1 MEENPTIDDLFKK
14 VNQLTQKQ
22 ESLKEEIAELKK
34 TVYLLKYASGEV
46 KSEKIEEAFPKP
58 LKIDLAEALQAQ
70 AEPIPTPVALKI
82 EKPINVP
89 PRVKVKREKTPI
101 EEFIGTNL
109 LNKVGIAILV
119 LGISYGVKYSIDHEL
134 INPITRIIL
143 GYLAGLILIGIAIK
157 IKPNYKTF
165 SAVLLSGGMAALY
178 FITFAAYDL
187 YALFP
192 QAMAFILMV
201 LFTAFTVYA
210 AIQYDQKVIAIIGL
224 VGAYGVPFLLSD
236 GSGRVVILFSYMTIV
251 NVGILL
257 LAFRKAWKQ
266 LYYLAF
272 GLTWLIFAAWYFDQ
286 FSVLEYLWISL
297 IFSTIFFVTFYITFL
312 AYKLIQSEPLKRWDI
327 VLLMLNSFIYFG
339 FGYFAIQGHP
349 SGELFL
355 GLFTV
360 FNAILHFV
368 ACYFIYTKQN
378 ATKDT
383 FYFVAGMV
391 LVFLTL
397 AVPVQLEGNWVTLVW
412 AAEAALLFWIGR
424 TKSFPV
430 YERLSYIMI
439 FLAVGS
445 LFDDWNA
452 YHSYSYSYEDVSE
465 TFIRLF
471 LNIHFLTSMLVVAS
485 LGWILKLSLDKKYP
499 EPVKN
504 FQPAFTWVLSGML
517 FVVLYLSFY
526 KEIDNYWTQI
536 YAATKVM
543 LTQGSQSEEYK
554 YALYDND
561 KVLFKKI
568 VLLIYSALFGIALSI
583 VNWKFIKN
591 NYLTVTCLIFN
602 VLVLFSFAF
611 DGLASLGE
619 LRSSF
624 INQTDAQ
631 YYFRGNSHIIIRYI
645 ALIFILPLLWFN
657 RKHIQNDL
665 FKLAIKKID
674 LALFHIF
681 ILILLSSEVVH
692 WLELSGITDS
702 FKLGLSILWGAYAL
716 LLIVLGLKQ
725 DEKYLRVMAIVLFS
739 VTLIKL
745 FLYDMADMST
755 ISKTIVMIILGVLLL
770 VASFLYNKVKKKTDD
785 ETKDKDSNESTVEL

>member
-1 MEENPTIDDLFKK
+1 MEENNKSNIDDLFKK

-22 ESLKEEIAELKK
+22 ESLKEEISDLKK
-34 TVYLLKYASGEV
+34 EVYLLKYSGGAE
-46 KSEKIEEAFPKP
+46 SKIEEAFPKP
-58 LKIDLAEALQAQ
+58 IKIDLAEALK
-70 AEPIPTPVALKI
+70 AEQIPTPVVTKI
-82 EKPINVP
+82 ENPINVP
-89 PRVKVKREKTPI
+89 PRVKAKRVKTPI

-157 IKPNYKTF
+157 IKLNYKTF

-210 AIQYDQKVIAIIGL
+210 AIQYDQKAIAIIGL

-236 GSGRVVILFSYMTIV
+236 GSGRVVILFSYVTIV
-251 NVGILL
+251 NIGILL
-257 LAFRKAWKQ
+257 LAFRKAWKS

-272 GLTWLIFAAWYFDQ
+272 GLTWIIFAAWYFDQ
-286 FSVLEYLWISL
+286 FNVDQHLWVSL
-297 IFSTIFFVTFYITFL
+297 IFSTTFFITFYITFL

-339 FGYFAIQGHP
+339 FGYFSILDHP

-360 FNAILHFV
+360 FNAVLHFI

-499 EPVKN
+499 EPAKN

-536 YAATKVM
+536 YDATKVM

-554 YALYDND
+554 YAFYDND

-591 NYLTVTCLIFN
+591 NYLTVACLIFN

-611 DGLASLGE
+611 DGLASLGD
-619 LRSSF
+619 LRSSY

-631 YYFRGNSHIIIRYI
+631 YYFRGNSHIIIRYA

-657 RKHIQNDL
+657 RKHIQNDM
-665 FKLAIKKID
+665 FKPAIKKID

-692 WLELSGITDS
+692 WLELAGITDS

-716 LLIVLGLKQ
+716 MLIVLGLKK
-725 DEKYLRVMAIVLFS
+725 DEKYLRIMAIVLFS
-739 VTLIKL
+739 VTLLKL

-785 ETKDKDSNESTVEL
+785 ETKDKHSNESTNEL

>member
-1 MEENPTIDDLFKK
+1 MEEDPTIDDLFKK
-14 VNQLTQKQ
+14 VNQLTLKQ
-22 ESLKEEIAELKK
+22 ESLKDEIADLKK
-34 TVYLLKYASGEV
+34 TVYLLKYASPE
-46 KSEKIEEAFPKP
+46 SRTEKIEEAFPKP
-58 LKIDLAEALQAQ
+58 ITI
-70 AEPIPTPVALKI
+70 EPVQEVLPTESIPTPILPAI

-89 PRVKVKREKTPI
+89 PSIKRKKGKTPI

-143 GYLAGLILIGIAIK
+143 GYFAGLILIGIAIK

-201 LFTAFTVYA
+201 LFTAFTVFA
-210 AIQYDQKVIAIIGL
+210 AIQYDQKAIAIIGL

-257 LAFRKAWKQ
+257 LAFRKAWKS

-272 GLTWLIFAAWYFDQ
+272 GLTWIIFAAWYFDQ
-286 FSVLEYLWISL
+286 FSVDRHLWVSL

-339 FGYFAIQGHP
+339 FGYFSIQDHE

-439 FLAVGS
+439 CLAVGS
-445 LFDDWNA
+445 LFEDWKI
-452 YHSYSYSYEDVSE
+452 YDYYSFDVAPKI
-465 TFIRLF
+465 FIRLF
-471 LNIHFLTSMLVVAS
+471 LNIYFLTSMLVAGS
-485 LGWILKLSLDKKYP
+485 LGWILKLSLDKRFP
-499 EPVKN
+499 EPIGK
-504 FQPAFTWVLSGML
+504 FQPAFTWALSGIL
-517 FVVLYLSFY
+517 FVVLYLSFF
-526 KEIDNYWTQI
+526 KEVDNYWMQL
-536 YAATKVM
+536 YFDSSVM
-543 LTQGSQSEEYK
+543 IVQSAEYK
-554 YALYDND
+554 YPIYDTD
-561 KVLFKKI
+561 LLLFKK
-568 VLLIYSALFGIALSI
+568 VAMLIYSALFGIVLSI
-583 VNWKFIKN
+583 VNWRFIKN
-591 NYLTVTCLIFN
+591 NYLTVACLIFN
-602 VLVLFSFAF
+602 VLVLFSFAL
-611 DGLASLGE
+611 DGLAGLGD
-619 LRSSF
+619 LRSSY

-631 YYFRGNSHIIIRYI
+631 YYFRDYSHIIIRYV

-665 FKLAIKKID
+665 FKLAVKKVD

-692 WLELSGITDS
+692 WLELAGITDS

-716 LLIVLGLKQ
+716 MLIVLGLKK

-755 ISKTIVMIILGVLLL
+755 ISKTIVMIILGALLL

-785 ETKDKDSNESTVEL
+785 ETKDKDSNESTTEL